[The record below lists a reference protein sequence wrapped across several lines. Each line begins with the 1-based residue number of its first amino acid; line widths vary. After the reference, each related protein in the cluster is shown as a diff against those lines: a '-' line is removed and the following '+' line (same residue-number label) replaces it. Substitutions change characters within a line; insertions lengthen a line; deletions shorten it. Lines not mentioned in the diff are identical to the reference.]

1 MSGNETRKPVGNN
14 GIRVPKRTGDD
25 THQERRSLRSL
36 MEVTRGWI
44 WEVDPEGRYTFSSRA
59 VEDILGYSPG
69 EVLGRTPF
77 DFMPPV
83 EAVRINRIFSA
94 IATARRPFAGLE
106 NINLHKSGRK
116 VILETSGVPIFSETG
131 EFRGFRGIDRDMTAR
146 KRRVKDLRKRHS
158 GPEKTTPEITLRQ
171 EIRTPGQILTEK
183 ALRRRERQLREKT
196 LRLQEMNTALEV
208 LLRKREQDKAV
219 IQKRILGNIR
229 RMVAPY
235 LDALG
240 ETRLSERQR
249 FLVELLKSNLRELMS
264 PFAERLTSEE
274 MDLTRKELEIANLV
288 RMGKSTTQIA
298 AALNMAYKTAE
309 THRWRIRKKL
319 GLTHK
324 RADLMNHLCR
334 LQDPADNDR
343 ESTGKNQV

>member
-1 MSGNETRKPVGNN
+1 L
-14 GIRVPKRTGDD
+14 GINVISVPKCAGDD
-25 THQERRSLRSL
+25 SLQDKQRHRSL
-36 MEVTRGWI
+36 MEVTSGWV
-44 WEVDPEGRYTFSSRA
+44 WEVDPDGRYTFSSRA

-77 DFMPPV
+77 DFMPPS
-83 EAVRINRIFSA
+83 EAARITRIFGA
-94 IATARRPFAGLE
+94 IASARRPFAGLE

-116 VILETSGVPIFSETG
+116 VILETSGVPIFSEKG

-146 KRRVKDLRKRHS
+146 KRREKGLRKRHD
-158 GPEKTTPEITLRQ
+158 GLEKTTPKTILRQ
-171 EIRTPGQILTEK
+171 ELHTRRQIQTEK
-183 ALRRRERQLREKT
+183 ALRRSERQLREKT

-219 IQKRILGNIR
+219 LQKRILANLR
-229 RMVAPY
+229 RLVAPC

-249 FLVELLKSNLRELMS
+249 FLVDLLKSNLHEIMS
-264 PFAERLTSEE
+264 PFAERLTSGTI
-274 MDLTRKELEIANLV
+274 DLTRTELEVANLV
-288 RMGKSTTQIA
+288 KMGKNTTQIA

-319 GLTHK
+319 GLTHQK
-324 RADLMNHLCR
+324 ANLVSHLCR
-334 LQDPADNDR
+334 LQDPADNPR
-343 ESTGKNQV
+343 ESGGKNQV